1 MTGSKFQTLE
11 KWQDLNSKRCT
22 HFFPSITLIPFWNYF
37 LLLSNSQANLP
48 TVEKLIFLS
57 ILCNAITL
65 KNIQNHVNKILRWNK
80 RNWCKYGT
88 KQMIIHN
95 FSDTSFYV
103 LNFAQNI
110 TYIYSVDSKY
120 GYGVQI
126 VRLELTFLLY
136 HNFI

>member
-1 MTGSKFQTLE
+1 
-11 KWQDLNSKRCT
+11 
-22 HFFPSITLIPFWNYF
+22 
-37 LLLSNSQANLP
+37 
-48 TVEKLIFLS
+48 
-57 ILCNAITL
+57 
-65 KNIQNHVNKILRWNK
+65 
-80 RNWCKYGT
+80 
-88 KQMIIHN
+88 MIIHN